1 MVLRRLVLSTLGLAG
16 PLLIAAAPAHAAV
29 DFSLLPAAAL
39 AVHAT
44 PQASQDC
51 RASLTPS
58 LGDAAPTALG
68 PAPSKSSA
76 ILGGQLSALERI
88 AREQAGDGAS
98 SFAASNE
105 PAEAPALAPAS
116 GGGQCPAFAQS
127 RVNVFAG
134 APGLIGRPLGT
145 EDYLA
150 SRRLT
155 ISRTG
160 FDRAWNRVRND
171 GLSRRE
177 AGQLAQAAIGQG
189 ATAQLAAVNSW
200 TNSHVRYVEDR
211 ELYGQADYWADA
223 GATLRR
229 RAGDCEDIAIA
240 KMQLLAAMGFDRSD
254 MYLVVA
260 RDTARN
266 ADHAMLVV
274 RAEGRFWL
282 LDNNTDQVLDASQS
296 YDYRP
301 IMSFSGNRKW
311 LHGY

>member
-1 MVLRRLVLSTLGLAG
+1 MVPRRLIASTLGLAG
-16 PLLIAAAPAHAAV
+16 SLLVAAAPAHAAI

-39 AVHAT
+39 AVQAVPQPT
-44 PQASQDC
+44 QDCNASLSPALGTIAPQAV
-51 RASLTPS
+51 
-58 LGDAAPTALG
+58 G
-68 PAPSKSSA
+68 PAPSKASA

-88 AREQAGDGAS
+88 AREQAGETSTSLA
-98 SFAASNE
+98 AASGE
-105 PAEAPALAPAS
+105 SEAVEGLAPAS
-116 GGGQCPAFAQS
+116 GGTSCVGFAQARANAFA
-127 RVNVFAG
+127 G
-134 APGLIGRPLGT
+134 GPGLGRPLGAD
-145 EDYLA
+145 DYLA

-177 AGQLAQAAIGQG
+177 AGQLARAVAGQG
-189 ATAQLAAVNSW
+189 ASAQLAAVNSW
-200 TNSHVRYVEDR
+200 TNSNVRYVEDR

-266 ADHAMLVV
+266 ADHALLVV

-282 LDNNTDQVLDASQS
+282 LDNNTDRVLDASES